1 MLIDNSLYDRIEKI
15 TRTTYTND
23 RDVDNVWVDGDKL
36 YVLIEDLVC
45 EVEHLKAREQY
56 IIQDIEDNYR
66 PIPINEQLDVH
77 DIDFMQFDIY
87 RGGKI

>member
-1 MLIDNSLYDRIEKI
+1 MLIDNNLYERIEKI

-45 EVEHLKAREQY
+45 EVEHLKAREQH
-56 IIQDIEDNYR
+56 ILQDVEENFER
-66 PIPINEQLDVH
+66 KPISKQVGIGDK
-77 DIDFMQFDIY
+77 DFM
-87 RGGKI
+87 